1 MFHESTFDPG
11 SVFGS
16 GLFIEDFLPVLSVIT
31 FGYFVS
37 ISSMFSFKYPIN
49 RVEILFT

>member
-1 MFHESTFDPG
+1 MFHESIFNAG

-16 GLFIEDFLPVLSVIT
+16 GLFLEDFSPVLSVIT

-37 ISSMFSFKYPIN
+37 ISSMFSFEYPIS
-49 RVEILFT
+49 RVEILFV

>member
-1 MFHESTFDPG
+1 MFHESIFDAG

-16 GLFIEDFLPVLSVIT
+16 GLFIEDFLPVLSVIA

-37 ISSMFSFKYPIN
+37 ISSMFSFEYPIS
-49 RVEILFT
+49 RVEILFA

>member
-1 MFHESTFDPG
+1 MFHELTFDAWP
-11 SVFGS
+11 VFGS
-16 GLFIEDFLPVLSVIT
+16 GLFVEDFLPVLSVIT

-37 ISSMFSFKYPIN
+37 ISSMFSFKYPID

>member
-1 MFHESTFDPG
+1 MFHESIFDAG

-16 GLFIEDFLPVLSVIT
+16 DLFIEDFLPVLSVIT

-37 ISSMFSFKYPIN
+37 ISSMFSFEYPIS
-49 RVEILFT
+49 RLEILFT

>member
-1 MFHESTFDPG
+1 MFHESAFDAG

-16 GLFIEDFLPVLSVIT
+16 GLFVEDFLPVLSVIT

-37 ISSMFSFKYPIN
+37 ISSMFSFKYPID